1 MAIEV
6 NRRFLRTFFLV
17 RLPSDLESVVEVA
30 WSEQMVSV
38 ISRRTMDEMSETQI
52 LGKIKLGPG

>member
-1 MAIEV
+1 M